1 MQKTIRVTFIKK
13 HVRKDLCLSE
23 WVLKL
28 RVVCDQKSNIKEDIS
43 ARKILSQLSSS
54 FSIYLYLYLS
64 SLYLIQFLFLWNFLI
79 LAVERRRRWKDKKF
93 FSMGRSFQL
102 FDGMRCDE
110 SYICPGARHLLFN
123 KNLPGRNHTWKGRPI
138 ITQLA
143 GAEDV
148 LGNNLKGGFSILKV
162 FWGDG
167 ISSSNYRQ

>member
-1 MQKTIRVTFIKK
+1 
-13 HVRKDLCLSE
+13 
-23 WVLKL
+23 
-28 RVVCDQKSNIKEDIS
+28 
-43 ARKILSQLSSS
+43 
-54 FSIYLYLYLS
+54 
-64 SLYLIQFLFLWNFLI
+64 
-79 LAVERRRRWKDKKF
+79 
-93 FSMGRSFQL
+93 MGRSFQL

>member
-79 LAVERRRRWKDKKF
+79 LAVERRRRWKDKKN
-93 FSMGRSFQL
+93 SFQWGAL
-102 FDGMRCDE
+102 FNYSMACDAMRAT
-110 SYICPGARHLLFN
+110 SGARHPLFN